1 MILQCLAKAYEQAV
15 CCIID
20 TQWCTRAAMSDA
32 LYLNKKQFDKIL
44 LIVAMGKQ
52 QGIDALRLHAIHNLL
67 KPFSGMIGQKEIRHG
82 IESVEDII
90 FQKNILLDQCYPFA
104 EKDGHNAK
112 KTSSKALVMSYA
124 YSNVL
129 LDKIEEAAKHG
140 LVGNE
145 NDNW

>member
-32 LYLNKKQFDKIL
+32 LYLDKKQFDKIL

-67 KPFSGMIGQKEIRHG
+67 KPFSGMIGQKEIRH
-82 IESVEDII
+82 
-90 FQKNILLDQCYPFA
+90 A
-104 EKDGHNAK
+104 
-112 KTSSKALVMSYA
+112 SKALKTLYFRKTFCLTSAIPSLRRMGIMPRKLQA
-124 YSNVL
+124 RRL
-129 LDKIEEAAKHG
+129 
-140 LVGNE
+140 
-145 NDNW
+145 

>member
-1 MILQCLAKAYEQAV
+1 
-15 CCIID
+15 
-20 TQWCTRAAMSDA
+20 
-32 LYLNKKQFDKIL
+32 
-44 LIVAMGKQ
+44 
-52 QGIDALRLHAIHNLL
+52 
-67 KPFSGMIGQKEIRHG
+67 MIGQKEIRHG